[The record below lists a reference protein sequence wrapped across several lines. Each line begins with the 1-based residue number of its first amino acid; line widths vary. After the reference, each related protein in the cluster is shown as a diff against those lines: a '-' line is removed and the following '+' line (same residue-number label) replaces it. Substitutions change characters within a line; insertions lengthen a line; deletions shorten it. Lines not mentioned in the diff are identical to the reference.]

1 MIEFT
6 MWVRLLLLLGLVS
19 VVPAPRPPPFLPPQ
33 PAMFSGVFDDN
44 MVLQR
49 APAKAAVFGTT
60 SNFTSEATAAKVTV
74 EVTSADQFTGELLAS
89 KTYTANVA
97 EDGSW
102 KVLLDAAEAGGAYM
116 ITCAC
121 TSGCVNSTVGGH
133 IQNVTFGDV
142 YFCSGQSNMEL
153 LLHFTFSRND
163 TLDAIAKGRY
173 QNIRIRQFPHNPMP
187 EPTYTVEAGKGH
199 LAPNASTWLGAGQ
212 ALAIEVPAH
221 TCFVCGPANRSVL
234 MTFSAACWYFGQALT
249 DELAKM
255 NNGDAPPIGLIASSV
270 GGTMIELWTPAEE
283 LQNCKNTSCGTKIN
297 STVCGTLYN
306 GMVAPFVNMTVKGYV
321 WYQGE
326 NNVFADTGNS
336 MEGTG
341 YGCMLPNMVES
352 WRKMWSVVEG
362 TTDPLAGF
370 GVYTLAGGTS
380 EGHGNHMGAFR
391 WSQTGNY
398 GTVPNPAMPNCFL
411 ASGYDLGDP
420 WAKQCYYKNCCLSNV
435 TMPKP
440 PCSGD
445 IRWSWWGTQYYMG
458 GIHPRTKLIIATRLA
473 KAAAIVVYG
482 GQGPTTGPVISG
494 CSLSSDGDT
503 LSVRFN
509 TTLLSAGQKVIVQD
523 YNMTVGANASALEI
537 CTGEIDP
544 KPAIDGRTKDGN
556 WSFVDMTDDGSGH
569 GLSVALNGK
578 KPTAIR
584 YAWGDYVCC
593 GTRDRTYTPCPP
605 GSCPVMSSPA
615 MLPAM
620 PFFALIQDGKCK
632 CIPPQVCDG

>member
-1 MIEFT
+1 M
-6 MWVRLLLLLGLVS
+6 LVMVVLS
-19 VVPAPRPPPFLPPQ
+19 MAAVVPAPKPPPFLPPQ

-74 EVTSADQFTGELLAS
+74 EVTSADQFTGELHAS

-102 KVLLDAAEAGGAYM
+102 KVLLDAAEAGGAYT

-121 TSGCVNSTVGGH
+121 TSGCVNSTVGGR
-133 IQNVTFGDV
+133 IRNVTFGEV

-163 TLDAIAKGRY
+163 TLDAIAQGKY
-173 QNIRIRQFPHNPMP
+173 QNIRVRQFPHHPMP
-187 EPTYTVEAGKGH
+187 EPTYTVKPMGA
-199 LAPNASTWLGAGQ
+199 LYPNASTWLGAGQ
-212 ALAIEVPAH
+212 ALTMEVPFK
-221 TCFVCGPANRSVL
+221 TCYKCGMQNRSVL
-234 MTFSAACWYFGQALT
+234 LTFSAACWYFGQALS

-283 LQNCKNTSCGTKIN
+283 LQNCKNTSCGPKIN
-297 STVCGTLYN
+297 TTICGTLYN
-306 GMVAPFVNMTVKGYV
+306 GMVAPFINMTVKGFL

-326 NNVFADTGNS
+326 NNVFAETGNS

-341 YGCMLPNMVES
+341 YGCMLPTMINY

-362 TTDPLAGF
+362 TTDPMAGF
-370 GVYTLAGGTS
+370 GVYTLAAGTS
-380 EGHGNHMGAFR
+380 EGHGTKMGAFR

-398 GTVPNPAMPNCFL
+398 GTVPNPVMPNCFV

-420 WAKQCYYKNCCLSNV
+420 WGKGCGKFNCCCYYGRIN
-435 TMPKP
+435 PEP

-445 IRWSWWGTQYYMG
+445 TRWSCSQTHFFMG
-458 GIHPRTKLIIATRLA
+458 PIHPRPKLPFATRLA
-473 KAAAIVVYG
+473 RAAAVVVYG
-482 GQGPTTGPVISG
+482 AEGPATGPVISG
-494 CSLSSDGDT
+494 CSVSGKSLT
-503 LSVRFN
+503 IRFN
-509 TTLLSAGQKVIVQD
+509 ATLLTSSEKVIVQD
-523 YNMTVGANASALEI
+523 YNTSLEVRASGMEVCGHEVDPPIVPLNNKDKNWTNANIKLGANGDSI
-537 CTGEIDP
+537 V
-544 KPAIDGRTKDGN
+544 
-556 WSFVDMTDDGSGH
+556 VD
-569 GLSVALNGK
+569 LSPLNGTA
-578 KPTAIR
+578 PTAVR
-584 YAWGDYVCC
+584 YAWDDYPCC
-593 GTRDRTYTPCPP
+593 GTVDRDLKPCPP
-605 GSCPVMSSPA
+605 GSCPVMSSPS